1 MVLRAMYSGVSGL
14 RAEGEALGVVGDN
27 IANVNTTGFK
37 AQRALF
43 EDVLGHSILAGTS
56 SSMPGSGVRVGDIQQ
71 MFTQGTLQNTGV
83 STDVALNGDGFF
95 VVKGTVDGLSS
106 NFYTRAGTFSLDNV
120 GKLVNPAGLKVQG
133 YAANGDG
140 TFAASISDVSAPTAA
155 LPARATEAVSV
166 TANLDSAAT
175 AINTAAIV
183 GPPAV
188 AANPWDPQNPANT
201 ANFSTTMTVYDS
213 LGNGHTMDVYFRKSD
228 TVANSWDYHVLAPN
242 AEVVGGPAA
251 PAVNQEI
258 GSGTLAFT
266 TNGALNTVTTTVPIV
281 ADFVDATAGQAITL
295 DFGTSIG
302 AGGTGLDGITQ
313 FAGASN
319 VSAQSQDGYAS
330 GDFSGVAITG
340 TGVVQGLYT
349 NGQKIDMAQLA
360 VAKVRSN
367 DGLGRAGQNLW
378 IETRESGTAAMG
390 TAGSG
395 GRGATSAGALEGS
408 NVDLAN
414 EFVGLIQHQ
423 RSFSA
428 NSKTITTADEM
439 LQELINIKR

>member
-37 AQRALF
+37 SQRALF
-43 EDVLGHSILAGTS
+43 QDVLGHSILAGTS
-56 SSMPGSGVRVGDIQQ
+56 SSLPGSGVRVGDIQQ

-95 VVKGTVDGLSS
+95 VVKGTVDGISS
-106 NFYTRAGTFSLDNV
+106 DFYTRAGTFNIDRD
-120 GKLVNPAGLKVQG
+120 GALVNPAGLKVQG
-133 YAANGDG
+133 YTANGDG
-140 TFAASISDVSAPTAA
+140 TFAASISDVQAPTAA
-155 LPARATEAVSV
+155 LPARATENIEV

-175 AINTAAIV
+175 AIDTAL
-183 GPPAV
+183 
-188 AANPWDPQNPANT
+188 NPWDPQDPANT
-201 ANFSTTMTVYDS
+201 ANFSTTLTTYDS
-213 LGNGHTMDVYFRKSD
+213 LGNGHTMDIYFRKSD
-228 TVANSWDYHVLAPN
+228 TVANTWDYHVLADGD
-242 AEVVGGPAA
+242 EVVGGTPGQNFE
-251 PAVNQEI
+251 V
-258 GSGTLAFT
+258 GTGGTMAFT
-266 TNGALNTVTTTVPIV
+266 TNGALNTITGNAITV
-281 ADFVDATAGQAITL
+281 DFVNATAGQAITL
-295 DFGTSIG
+295 DFGTPIG
-302 AGGTGLDGITQ
+302 AGGTGLDGTTQ
-313 FAGASN
+313 FAGSSN
-319 VSAQSQDGYAS
+319 VSSQSQDGYAS

-360 VAKVRSN
+360 VAKFRSN

-378 IETRESGTAAMG
+378 IETRDSGTAAMG

>member
-1 MVLRAMYSGVSGL
+1 MYSGVSGL

-95 VVKGTVDGLSS
+95 VVKGTVDGLTS
-106 NFYTRAGTFSLDNV
+106 NFYTRAGTFKIDQDGALT
-120 GKLVNPAGLKVQG
+120 NPAGLKVQG
-133 YAANGDG
+133 YKANGDG
-140 TFAASISDVSAPTAA
+140 TFAASITDIMAPTAA
-155 LPARATEAVSV
+155 LPARATEMVEV
-166 TANLDSAAT
+166 TANLDAAAK

-213 LGNGHTMDVYFRKSD
+213 LGTGHTLDVYFRKSD
-228 TVANSWDYHVLAPN
+228 TVANSWDYHVLTDGD
-242 AEVVGGPAA
+242 EVVPPAA
-251 PAVNQEI
+251 GLNAEI

-266 TNGALNTVTTTVPIV
+266 SNGALNTFTETVPV
-281 ADFVDATAGQAITL
+281 TVSFTNATAGQAIAL

-302 AGGTGLDGITQ
+302 AGGTGLDGTTQ

-319 VSAQSQDGYAS
+319 VSSQSQDGYAS
-330 GDFSGVAITG
+330 GDFSGVAIDG

-349 NGQKIDMAQLA
+349 NGQKIAMAQLA
-360 VAKVRSN
+360 VAKFRSN

-378 IETRESGTAAMG
+378 IETRDSGTAAMG

-408 NVDLAN
+408 NVDLAE